1 MFQFFFYKRTT
12 ISKKRESDRL
22 SAASCTTVLP
32 LGGLCLGRTC
42 QDSPSTSSFGGRP
55 LLW

>member
-1 MFQFFFYKRTT
+1 MFQFFFHKRTT

-22 SAASCTTVLP
+22 RTASCTTALP
-32 LGGLCLGRTC
+32 LGGLYLGRTC